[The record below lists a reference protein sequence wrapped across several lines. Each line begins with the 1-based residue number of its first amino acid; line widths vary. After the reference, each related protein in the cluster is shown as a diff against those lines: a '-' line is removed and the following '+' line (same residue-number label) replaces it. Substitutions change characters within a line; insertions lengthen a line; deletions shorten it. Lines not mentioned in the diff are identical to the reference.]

1 MNGKTFKVTFFDN
14 EMDVFTITTYH
25 NVENQSSLIEW
36 IARKI
41 DVLGLHPAVKCEA
54 NGRSYTQVVNDL
66 LNYRLE
72 FK

>member
-25 NVENQSSLIEW
+25 NVDDQSSLVEW

-41 DVLGLHPAVKCEA
+41 NVLDLHPAVKCESD
-54 NGRSYTQVVNDL
+54 GVSYTQAVNNL
-66 LNYRLE
+66 LNGN
-72 FK
+72 K